1 MLIWSWTT
9 TPYSTN
15 AFWSTI
21 DLYIHHTVLAWATI
35 DIYIRPEHKSCCK
48 YWEVEFYCI
57 SFRWLLGNVLFTHW
71 GLLLS
76 HWTTNDVCIRHKN
89 VLFYC
94 LWWFSW
100 PSFFIRKVLLIYREV
115 PLHCIRP
122 KKFEMKFDI
131 QGMLSY
137 SVLLKMARRNSP
149 TTEEV
154 I

>member
-35 DIYIRPEHKSCCK
+35 DIYIRQEHKSCYK

-57 SFRWLLGNVLFTHW
+57 SFRWLLWKVLFTHW

-76 HWTTNDVCIRHKN
+76 HWTTNDVYIRIKM
-89 VLFYC
+89 Y
-94 LWWFSW
+94 FSTAFGG
-100 PSFFIRKVLLIYREV
+100 SVEYLFFIRKVLLIYREV
-115 PLHCIRP
+115 PLHCIRT
-122 KKFEMKFDI
+122 KKFEMKFHI
-131 QGMLSY
+131 QGIL
-137 SVLLKMARRNSP
+137 
-149 TTEEV
+149 
-154 I
+154 